1 MPGFRRIIL
10 LFNLRQRFPD
20 RILHRLFLIR
30 IVNLEFRNYCLIL
43 RTALSLPS
51 GRTDRKKWPYM
62 GTAATAT
69 RLWRRRTR
77 FMDLISTRKNRTK
90 NPPAWHKSD
99 GFPDILTCYSFLS
112 NCCRNKMKYAKLPV
126 PLLSVRR
133 KQHLLYMHLLRS
145 HLQMPA

>member
-69 RLWRRRTR
+69 RLWRRRTC
-77 FMDLISTRKNRTK
+77 FMDLISTRKK
-90 NPPAWHKSD
+90 PHKKSTS
-99 GFPDILTCYSFLS
+99 L
-112 NCCRNKMKYAKLPV
+112 A
-126 PLLSVRR
+126 
-133 KQHLLYMHLLRS
+133 
-145 HLQMPA
+145 